1 MVCRKPAGNG
11 LPQRIK
17 GSRHV
22 AREESEELP
31 GQLWEL
37 QETGH
42 FPEPQF
48 PVLWNGVAALGWGA
62 AGRSL
67 ALVQSQLSGGG
78 AGFRVVGWRQ
88 IALR

>member
-1 MVCRKPAGNG
+1 MQKARREWAAPEDKGQQARG
-11 LPQRIK
+11 LGGVR
-17 GSRHV
+17 RA
-22 AREESEELP
+22 AR
-31 GQLWEL
+31 QLWEL

-67 ALVQSQLSGGG
+67 ALVPSQLSGGG